1 MRKTTI
7 QGIINV
13 TVLVIYIIF
22 VIRYSQIDNP
32 IWDKTTIYIIGY
44 LVMLSVILLSKYVIY
59 RRIVMIYFASNLMI
73 YSFIIFIF
81 RYNIASLINKYFGL
95 FMVATGGVSLLFYSK
110 TNNVVYLRFG
120 RFVILL
126 GVVLLILFNW
136 VISG

>member
-1 MRKTTI
+1 LRKTTI